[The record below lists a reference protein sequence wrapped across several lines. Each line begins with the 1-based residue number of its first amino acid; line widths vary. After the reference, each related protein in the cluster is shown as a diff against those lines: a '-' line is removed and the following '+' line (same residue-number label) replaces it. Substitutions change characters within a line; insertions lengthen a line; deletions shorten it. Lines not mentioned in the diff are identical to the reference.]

1 VARTASL
8 VLLTVLLTSCGLAE
22 TEGRSDEA
30 RATLDRYLGA
40 VGGAED
46 DRGWSVL
53 SSSMRDSYGTRDDYL
68 ELAGA
73 ADDPLPI
80 AGVRLLYED
89 DGFYSFSVTTAEPIE
104 PAYAELL
111 FRPRLL
117 DSAVGC
123 QTNPGEFEI
132 AIIIA
137 PFSEFDGVTGV
148 SCKKGT

>member
-1 VARTASL
+1 MPRVGSL
-8 VLLTVLLTSCGLAE
+8 GLLTLALASCGLAE

-30 RATLDRYLGA
+30 RATLVRYLAA

-53 SSSMRDSYGTRDDYL
+53 SASMRDSYGTRDDYL
-68 ELAGA
+68 ELAMVA
-73 ADDPLPI
+73 ADAPLLI
-80 AGVRLLYED
+80 QDVKLVYED
-89 DGFYSFSVTTAEPIE
+89 DGFYSFSVTTTIPPD

-117 DSAVGC
+117 ESAVAC
-123 QTNPGEFEI
+123 PTRPDEFEI

-148 SCKKGT
+148 TCK